1 VTVVSIV
8 VGALILVA
16 MIGIAL
22 YGAATLPSDAR
33 VPIHYGIGSYN
44 NFAPKTVGLIMWP
57 AGGALIYGI
66 FVAISAHA
74 LKPNHGG
81 GSGSA
86 PLIIM
91 LFVLALACAFE
102 WGAISVAR
110 RNTTVRSQ

>member
-1 VTVVSIV
+1 MTVVSIV
-8 VGALILVA
+8 VGAVILVV

-33 VPIHYGIGSYN
+33 IPIHYGIGSYN
-44 NFAPKTVGLIMWP
+44 NFASKTVGLIMWP
-57 AGGALIYGI
+57 AGGALIYGL

-74 LKPNHGG
+74 LKPNHPGR
-81 GSGSA
+81 GSG

-91 LFVLALACAFE
+91 LFVLALACVFE

-110 RNTTVRSQ
+110 RNTVVLSE